1 MVLSTCLVLE
11 HQLTLLVLA
20 AVVCACGAFVTMT
33 LFSRSRSFEGMARIG
48 WLFLAAIS
56 AGISTWT
63 THFIAMLGYRPDVPA
78 TFDPFLTV
86 LSILVA
92 IVGAGVA
99 LVLSGR
105 IPTRLRTVVGGVMFG
120 LSVGGMHY
128 LGMFGYQVAGVVHW
142 NGAVVALSLAA
153 SAACSTAA
161 LWIQRR
167 SAGRRRELMSAGM
180 MSLGIL
186 ALHLLGMEAVTVTP
200 LAVPDMAAGVAST
213 GVALAIAILGLLIVG
228 TGLST
233 SIIDMDERNRAD
245 RSLIDLAYRDPL
257 TGLPNRRALQLKM
270 DQALAEGRWFKL
282 MMIDL
287 DHFKT
292 INDTY
297 GHATGDKL
305 LCEVS
310 RRFQASMGPGTYG
323 YRIGGDELAALV
335 FDNPEA
341 AAQMAHEFGAALR
354 EPMDIDGH
362 QILSGCSIG
371 ICSIENA
378 EDAETITRRADA
390 ALYEA
395 KRRGR
400 GQVVRFTPGMREADR
415 QRAQLESDLQSAVER
430 DEFRLHYQPI
440 VDPETLAIRGYEALL
455 RWTHP
460 MRGPVSPAEFI
471 PVAEASGAIVPIG
484 RWVLEAACQAASAWP
499 SELYVAVNVSALQ
512 LRSIRFPALVART
525 LAETG
530 LPPQRLTI
538 ELTETAIVTNH
549 DEVASILTAVR
560 ALGVR
565 VAVDDFGTGFSS
577 LSHLRRLPVDVIKI
591 DRSFVTSAEID
602 RNSMAVLKGLVQ
614 MSRDMEI
621 AIVGEGVE
629 TPAQREILRRIGCD
643 GAQGYLFGKPTP
655 FVLPTTPLLARAV

>member
-11 HQLTLLVLA
+11 HQLTLLLLA
-20 AVVCACGAFVTMT
+20 AIVCASGAFVTMT
-33 LFSRSRSFEGMARIG
+33 LFVRSRSFDGRARIG

-56 AGISTWT
+56 TGISTWT
-63 THFIAMLGYRPDVPA
+63 THFVAMLGYRPDVPA
-78 TFDPFLTV
+78 TFDPLLTV
-86 LSILVA
+86 LSTLVA
-92 IVGAGVA
+92 IAGSGIA
-99 LVLSGR
+99 LALAGR
-105 IPTRLRTVVGGVMFG
+105 VPTRMRTLAGGAMLGV
-120 LSVGGMHY
+120 SITGMHY
-128 LGMFGYQVAGVVHW
+128 LGMFGYQVPGVLHW
-142 NGAVVALSLAA
+142 DGFAAALSLAA
-153 SAACSTAA
+153 SIAFSTGA
-161 LWIQRR
+161 LWTLRG
-167 SAGRRRELMSAGM
+167 SAGLRREALAAGLLA
-180 MSLGIL
+180 LGIIT
-186 ALHLLGMEAVTVTP
+186 LHLFGMQALTLTP
-200 LAVPDMAAGVAST
+200 IASETTAAGVGST
-213 GVALAIAILGLLIVG
+213 GMALAIAIVALLIVG

-233 SIIDMDERNRAD
+233 SIIDMDERTRAD
-245 RSLIDLAYRDPL
+245 RSLLDMAYRDPL

-287 DHFKT
+287 DHFKS

-335 FDNPEA
+335 FDNPES

-354 EPMDIDGH
+354 EPMDIDGR

-430 DEFRLHYQPI
+430 DEFRLHFQPI
-440 VDPETLAIRGYEALL
+440 VNPETLSIFGYEALL

-471 PVAEASGAIVPIG
+471 PLAEASGAIGPIG
-484 RWVLEAACQAASAWP
+484 EWVLKDACLKASAWP
-499 SELYVAVNVSALQ
+499 SDLYVAVNVSALQ
-512 LRSIRFPALVART
+512 LRSARFPALVARI

-538 ELTETAIVTNH
+538 ELTETAIVANH
-549 DEVASILTAVR
+549 DEVAAILNAVR

-565 VAVDDFGTGFSS
+565 VAMDDFGTGFSS

-602 RNSMAVLKGLVQ
+602 RNSMAVLKGIAQ
-614 MSRDMEI
+614 MGRDMEI

-629 TPAQREILRRIGCD
+629 TPAQRDILRRIGCD

-655 FVLPTTPLLARAV
+655 FVLPTTPMLARAV